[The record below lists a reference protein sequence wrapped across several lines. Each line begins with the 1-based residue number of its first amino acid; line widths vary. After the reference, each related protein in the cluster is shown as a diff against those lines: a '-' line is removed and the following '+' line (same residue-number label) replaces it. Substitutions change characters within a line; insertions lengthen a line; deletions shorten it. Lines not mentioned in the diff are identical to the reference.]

1 MASPRYGAPIASE
14 AHDIRSIYERHYSVE
29 LHPDWWGDPWSE
41 RNLRAVYYRHAQERA
56 IIAALNEARLEL
68 AGADI
73 LDVGCG
79 NAWVLRFLVN
89 LRADPSRLH
98 GIDLVPER
106 IALARLQSPAAF
118 DLRVGDA
125 TALPYDDS
133 AFDVVC
139 QFTALSSFTETDN
152 RERFASEMARVLR
165 PGGHVLWLEITRQLP
180 GARTRAVPSEELR
193 SLFPGFAVLH
203 ERPLFHR
210 RTALLARW
218 PALCSAVEHLPL
230 EKTNALAVLRKPPES
245 SRSPEPS

>member
-1 MASPRYGAPIASE
+1 MSCGLPRYGGPIAGE
-14 AHDIRSIYERHYSVE
+14 AQDIRSIYERRYSVE

-41 RNLRAVYYRHAQERA
+41 RNLRAVYYRHTQERA
-56 IIAALNEARLEL
+56 IIAALNEIGLEL

-79 NAWVLRFLVN
+79 NAWLLRFLVN

-106 IALARLQSPAAF
+106 IELARLQSPAAF

-125 TALPYDDS
+125 LALPYDD
-133 AFDVVC
+133 AAVDVVC
-139 QFTALSSFTETDN
+139 QLTALSSFTETHN
-152 RERFASEMARVLR
+152 REQFASEMARVLR

-180 GARTRAVPSEELR
+180 GALTRAVPRDELR
-193 SLFPGFAVLH
+193 SLFPGFEVLR

-210 RTALLARW
+210 RTPLLARW
-218 PALCSAVEHLPL
+218 PALCSVVEHLPL
-230 EKTNALAVLRKPPES
+230 AKTNAFAILRKPPES
-245 SRSPEPS
+245 